1 MDRACRQIFAGSGLA
16 GDQDGPVGRSRPA
29 DELINLLHSK
39 GLADHAVLDVDHF
52 IQAQV
57 FAFQPC
63 DIPRVLESDGR
74 KAGYR
79 REDARVVFGEQF
91 ETRGVHHCID
101 HPNRRPGY
109 RQRAAGDFFLI
120 NGCRNESHD

>member
-39 GLADHAVLDVDHF
+39 GLADHPVLDVDHF

-63 DIPRVLESDGR
+63 DIPRVLESDGG
-74 KAGYR
+74 KAGL
-79 REDARVVFGEQF
+79 DARTSVWPLVKSSKPEGAI
-91 ETRGVHHCID
+91 T
-101 HPNRRPGY
+101 
-109 RQRAAGDFFLI
+109 A
-120 NGCRNESHD
+120 